1 MFAKYFT
8 GQAYLARLTRD
19 EALNCPVSNV
29 TFEPGCRNNWH
40 SHTGGQ
46 LLVAVSGRGY
56 YQAKGEPARELL
68 PGDVVEI
75 GPGVVHWH
83 GAAPD
88 SWFSHLAVET
98 NPQTNRNTW
107 LEPVDDA
114 QYAAAT
120 APAAAVVPQLG
131 AEALRNRAEL
141 FSGDASGLGATDP
154 ELIEIFDNFAFGEVA
169 GYGDLDTPTRMMCI
183 LASCIAAQGQAEFRT
198 MLAGGAQRRR
208 DARRGEGSP
217 LPGGAVR
224 GDGQGARFRT
234 YRQRCAGDARR
245 GASARR
251 TVDDLAGDAVRKG
264 LAVQKAIFGAGHIDA
279 LREAA
284 PEGQKH
290 IQDYLSMNCFGD
302 FVTRG
307 GLDARTR
314 ELLTFS
320 MLLTLGGCEPQ
331 LKGHIR
337 GNLNLRNDKRT
348 LLTVITQLLP
358 YVGYPRSLNAIA
370 CLNEVAPGRE

>member
-1 MFAKYFT
+1 MYKR
-8 GQAYLARLTRD
+8 Q
-19 EALNCPVSNV
+19 
-29 TFEPGCRNNWH
+29 
-40 SHTGGQ
+40 
-46 LLVAVSGRGY
+46 
-56 YQAKGEPARELL
+56 
-68 PGDVVEI
+68 
-75 GPGVVHWH
+75 
-83 GAAPD
+83 
-88 SWFSHLAVET
+88 
-98 NPQTNRNTW
+98 
-107 LEPVDDA
+107 
-114 QYAAAT
+114 
-120 APAAAVVPQLG
+120 
-131 AEALRNRAEL
+131 LRNRAEL

-183 LASCIAAQGQAEFRT
+183 LASCIAAQGQSEFRT
-198 MLAGGAQRRR
+198 MLAGALNAGVTPVEAKEVLYQAVPYVGMAKVL
-208 DARRGEGSP
+208 DFVHIANDVLVTRGVALPLEGQSTTSP
-217 LPGGAVR
+217 GT
-224 GDGQGARFRT
+224 RFER
-234 YRQRCAGDARR
+234 
-245 GASARR
+245 
-251 TVDDLAGDAVRKG
+251 G

-302 FVTRG
+302 YVTRG